1 MIFTVSIRLHNDDV
15 HNFNIKALSFKNA
28 HNKVDLY
35 CAFLA
40 CKYPTLG
47 SDYKSCK
54 ISGDLSS
61 DFISDLAFI
70 KITPS
75 TINGYPIIT
84 GGISLCEVL

>member
-28 HNKVDLY
+28 HNKTDLY

-61 DFISDLAFI
+61 NFISDLAFI
-70 KITPS
+70 KITTR

-84 GGISLCEVL
+84 RGSEL